1 MTQRYLTTL
10 TLLLSL
16 TPQALLL
23 AERASVPLAPN
34 LNPEIIV
41 AKVHADWCAS
51 CQVVEPHF
59 QGLRQKFL
67 GEPVLF
73 LVFDRTDEGAIAN
86 SAKLA
91 KALNLDE
98 VFAEH
103 TKTGELLVIDTE
115 TEDVIEIFTKEDSQ
129 DAMGSFLRERLE

>member
-1 MTQRYLTTL
+1 MTQRYITTL

-16 TPQALLL
+16 TTQTLLL
-23 AERASVPLAPN
+23 AERASVPLAPD
-34 LNPEIIV
+34 PEIIV

-115 TEDVIEIFTKEDSQ
+115 TEDVIEIFTKEDSR

>member
-59 QGLRQKFL
+59 QGLRQEFI

-86 SAKLA
+86 SVKLA

-115 TEDVIEIFTKEDSQ
+115 TEDVIEIFTKEDSR